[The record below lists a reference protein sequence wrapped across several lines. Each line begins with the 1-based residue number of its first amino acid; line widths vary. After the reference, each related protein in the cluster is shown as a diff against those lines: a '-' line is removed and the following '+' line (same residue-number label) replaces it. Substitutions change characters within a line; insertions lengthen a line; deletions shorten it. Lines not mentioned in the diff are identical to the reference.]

1 MFDKLKQLK
10 QLKGLKDSL
19 SQEKA
24 EVEKKGIKIIING
37 EMEIEEIHLNPDL
50 NKEEQEEALK
60 ACINEAMKKVQMVV
74 AKKISQT
81 PGFGIWIKETVVMNY
96 GKKISGFCRTANK

>member
-81 PGFGIWIKETVVMNY
+81 PGFGI
-96 GKKISGFCRTANK
+96 

>member
-37 EMEIEEIHLNPDL
+37 EMEVEEIHLNPDL

-81 PGFGIWIKETVVMNY
+81 PGFGI
-96 GKKISGFCRTANK
+96 